1 MRWFS
6 FLLLLLTVGCG
17 SSEKG
22 PELVP
27 YSGIVSLDGQPLS
40 DAVITFH
47 PQESG
52 QNGAFGQTN
61 ESGEFTLTSGKRPG
75 IIPGSYKVT
84 ISRIVAKDGATVN
97 PEEGM
102 DIEQLMMS
110 GQASES
116 IPEKYSNLQ
125 QTQLTAEITES
136 PDTPPS
142 FELSSS

>member
-6 FLLLLLTVGCG
+6 LLLVLLTVGCG

-27 YSGIVSLDGQPLS
+27 YSGIVSLDGQPLP

-47 PQESG
+47 PQEAG
-52 QNGAFGQTN
+52 KNGAFGQTN
-61 ESGEFTLTSGKRPG
+61 ESGEFTLTSGKKPG

-84 ISRIVAKDGATVN
+84 ISRIVAKDGASVS

-116 IPEKYSNLQ
+116 IPEKYSSPQ
-125 QTQLTAEITES
+125 QTQLTADITES

-142 FELSSS
+142 FELTSS